1 MATPGHDV
9 SDSGRVVRPGGEDE
23 AMIIRQEQAAV
34 FEEAILHNFE
44 NDMVEHLKQK
54 FPKHCRF
61 LGEENLRRRVQEGL
75 ERAKSHGLQSINGL
89 RLFLELI
96 FLLGSGFDT
105 DPQLPWAADILK
117 EAPSNESAC
126 VARLYERA
134 LDYLNE
140 VLGPKCERLEQAL
153 SRWRAQPVE
162 RFPQAGR
169 SSYESHAMARL
180 RELFPEKCRYLGE
193 DRLRQLIQASVEA
206 VTGCGLRSER
216 GLSVYLGLAFLLGA
230 GFAADL
236 QCPFAAEVLNDKS
249 LADPNARADRLH
261 AAAVA
266 HLERW
271 NG

>member
-1 MATPGHDV
+1 M
-9 SDSGRVVRPGGEDE
+9 
-23 AMIIRQEQAAV
+23 
-34 FEEAILHNFE
+34 
-44 NDMVEHLKQK
+44 
-54 FPKHCRF
+54 
-61 LGEENLRRRVQEGL
+61 
-75 ERAKSHGLQSINGL
+75 
-89 RLFLELI
+89 
-96 FLLGSGFDT
+96 
-105 DPQLPWAADILK
+105 
-117 EAPSNESAC
+117 
-126 VARLYERA
+126 ARLYERA

-153 SRWRAQPVE
+153 IQWRNHPVE
-162 RFPQAGR
+162 GFQQSGR
-169 SSYESHAMARL
+169 TSYESHAMARL

-216 GLSVYLGLAFLLGA
+216 GLTVYLGLAFLLGA
-230 GFAADL
+230 GFATDL

-249 LADPNARADRLH
+249 PADPNARADRLH